1 MTEVPIRKNNCCFFK
16 ANITMKQLNRK
27 ESMSV
32 MKRQNNILSSWGFF
46 FVFVCFLFFSQPFA
60 NRKTTG
66 EGGCHFYPFHRHL
79 DITREGTAESSP
91 LHIANDRVFLSFSV
105 SVKFGAYYITGQWAS
120 P

>member
-1 MTEVPIRKNNCCFFK
+1 
-16 ANITMKQLNRK
+16 MKQLNRK

-32 MKRQNNILSSWGFF
+32 MKRQNNILSSWVFF